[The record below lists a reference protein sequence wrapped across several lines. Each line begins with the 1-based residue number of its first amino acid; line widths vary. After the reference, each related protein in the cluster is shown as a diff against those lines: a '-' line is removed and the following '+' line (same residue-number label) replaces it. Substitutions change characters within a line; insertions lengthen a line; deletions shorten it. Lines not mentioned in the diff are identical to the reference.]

1 MIFVAPTRQPDAL
14 THRPV
19 SPLGL
24 AALLA
29 TGLAGSLGSLFLV
42 LHFYAA

>member
-1 MIFVAPTRQPDAL
+1 MIFVAPSRQPGAFS
-14 THRPV
+14 TRPM
-19 SPLGL
+19 SLLGV

-42 LHFYAA
+42 LHFYAS